1 MAARLAS
8 LVVASAVF
16 AAPVASACGYHSPQT
31 VALGMLNWS
40 FPKALYVRT
49 AVWTAENS
57 GMLPP
62 RDLQRPKDMFALQ
75 KASVE
80 LRAFA
85 GRLSAGTAGAGE
97 RLSLAV
103 VLIDAMLWTRLQAT
117 PDGYVVHVHADGPQP
132 DDIVVVTDAK
142 VIRALVDGSL
152 DAAKAETNGLF
163 RLYRRPERHDRV
175 RGILR
180 NASIAKQPVNET
192 RDKAAVRDV
201 RR

>member
-1 MAARLAS
+1 MAVWRAS

-49 AVWTAENS
+49 AVWTAENA

-62 RDLQRPKDMFALQ
+62 RDLQRPKDMFAFQ
-75 KASVE
+75 KASAE
-80 LRAFA
+80 LRTFA

-103 VLIDAMLWTRLQAT
+103 VLIDAMLWTRLAAT

-152 DAAKAETNGLF
+152 DAATAEAHGLF
-163 RLYRRPERHDRV
+163 RLYRRPELHDQV
-175 RGILR
+175 RGALR
-180 NASIAKQPVNET
+180 DASIAMRSANET
-192 RDKAAVRDV
+192 SDTVAARDV
-201 RR
+201 RQ